1 MFSPS
6 YWGFRSRRLRP
17 GQALDSIE
25 MQMRN
30 IDTVKDESNRVKLM
44 EISKTPVEGLRL
56 LGIGKTYRRNLFCK
70 SDKDLEAVKN
80 IYLDIA
86 KDELLVLLG
95 HNGAGKTTL
104 IGMLTGLLNSTA
116 GTAVICGYDIEFDM
130 DVARKLIGFCPQF
143 DILWED
149 LTGREHLQ
157 LFGKLK
163 GIVNE
168 VIEELVNEKLTEV
181 GLLKD
186 GDSPISTYSG
196 GMKRR
201 LSVAI
206 ASIGKPQVIFM
217 DEPTTGMDP
226 ISRRFVWEMIQKIK
240 KNKAV
245 ILTTHSMEEA
255 EALGDR
261 LVVMGDGEFKCIG
274 NSLFLKNHY
283 GEGYRISIITNYP
296 DQTFKLLLDIVPS
309 AKLEDSSGGSL
320 MVSVPRTEP
329 KQIER
334 LFRVMEGEEESELV
348 GLINDWGISNSTLEE
363 VFIKATDQPKKS
375 PYLVLS

>member
-1 MFSPS
+1 ME
-6 YWGFRSRRLRP
+6 LMNKNT
-17 GQALDSIE
+17 I
-25 MQMRN
+25 
-30 IDTVKDESNRVKLM
+30 KDESVRVKLM

-56 LGIGKTYRRNLFCK
+56 LGISKTYRKNLFWK
-70 SDKDLEAVKN
+70 SDKDLDAVKN
-80 IYLDIA
+80 LYLDVA

-104 IGMLTGLLNSTA
+104 IGMLTGLLNSTQ
-116 GTAVICGYDIEFDM
+116 GTAIVCGYDLEFDM
-130 DVARKLIGFCPQF
+130 ETARKHIGFCPQF

-149 LTGREHLQ
+149 LTGREHLR

-163 GIVNE
+163 GVSE
-168 VIEELVNEKLTEV
+168 QVIEDVVSEKLQEI

-186 GDSPISTYSG
+186 GESPVSTYSG

-261 LVVMGDGEFKCIG
+261 LVVMADGEFRCIG
-274 NSLFLKNHY
+274 NSLYLKNHY
-283 GEGYRISIITNYP
+283 GEGYRISIITSYP
-296 DQTFKLLLDIVPS
+296 EETFRLLREIVPS

-320 MVSVPRTEP
+320 MVSVPKSEP

-334 LFRVMEGEEESELV
+334 LFSVMEGQEESELV

-363 VFIKATDQPKKS
+363 VFIKATDKPK
-375 PYLVLS
+375 PTPHLVLS